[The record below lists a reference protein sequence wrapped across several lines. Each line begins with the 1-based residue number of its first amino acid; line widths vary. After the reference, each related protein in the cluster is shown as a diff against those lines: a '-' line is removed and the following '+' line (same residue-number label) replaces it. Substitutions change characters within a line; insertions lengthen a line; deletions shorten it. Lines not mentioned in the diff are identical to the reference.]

1 MKEKTYSSTSWTA
14 RLNYKISTEV
24 KDEVSSNLPINIS
37 EFNQRIET
45 WTYPSTLKR
54 NFSKFGSPNFRSW
67 RSITIFQINYK
78 SLTETPMMKLQTELN
93 ANNEEKKTV
102 RSIKYQIKVK
112 ELKNMESKTDKTLI
126 ENCKRK
132 SK

>member
-1 MKEKTYSSTSWTA
+1 
-14 RLNYKISTEV
+14 
-24 KDEVSSNLPINIS
+24 
-37 EFNQRIET
+37 
-45 WTYPSTLKR
+45 
-54 NFSKFGSPNFRSW
+54 
-67 RSITIFQINYK
+67 
-78 SLTETPMMKLQTELN
+78 MKLQTELN